1 MPYLNTIPVQ
11 SQVVML
17 NRLDTGKD
25 PQDILRPALS
35 MLSGEM
41 ALVSSFGA
49 DSVVLLHM
57 VAQIAPDTPVLF
69 IDTQMLFRATLGYQK
84 QVAVVLGLTDV
95 RRILPDPGEI
105 FLGDTEGLLH
115 QADTDSCCALRKVAP
130 LQRAL
135 EPFDAWITGRK
146 QHQSATRADM
156 ATWEDDGAGRLK
168 LNPLA
173 NWSKNDLAA
182 YFERHDLPRH
192 PLSEN
197 GSRSIG
203 CAPCTFKVNPGMDD
217 RAGRWVGGQR
227 KTECGIHFLS
237 TAHKQSGT
245 P

>member
-11 SQVVML
+11 SQVAML
-17 NRLDTGKD
+17 NRLDAGKD

-35 MLSGEM
+35 MLSGKM

-49 DSVVLLHM
+49 DSMVLLHM

-115 QADTDSCCALRKVAP
+115 QADTDACCALRKVAP

-173 NWSKNDLAA
+173 NYSKNDLAA

-197 GSRSIG
+197 GSPSIG

-217 RAGRWVGGQR
+217 RAKRWAGGQR
-227 KTECGIHFLS
+227 KTESGIHFLS

>member
-35 MLSGEM
+35 MLSGKM

-105 FLGDTEGLLH
+105 FLGETEGLLH
-115 QADTDSCCALRKVAP
+115 QADTDACCALRKVAP

-135 EPFDAWITGRK
+135 EPFDAWTTGRK

-217 RAGRWVGGQR
+217 RAKRWAGGQR
-227 KTECGIHFLS
+227 KTESGIHFLS

>member
-35 MLSGEM
+35 MLSGKM

-49 DSVVLLHM
+49 GSVVLLHM

-105 FLGDTEGLLH
+105 FLGETEGLLH
-115 QADTDSCCALRKVAP
+115 QADTDACCALRKIAP

-135 EPFDAWITGRK
+135 EPFDAWTTGRK

-217 RAGRWVGGQR
+217 RAKRWAGGQR
-227 KTECGIHFLS
+227 KTESGIHFLS

>member
-1 MPYLNTIPVQ
+1 MPYLKSIPVQ
-11 SQVVML
+11 SRVAML

-35 MLSGEM
+35 MLSGKM

-69 IDTQMLFRATLGYQK
+69 INTQMLFRATVSYQK
-84 QVAVVLGLTDV
+84 QVVEVLGLTDV

-115 QADTDSCCALRKVAP
+115 QADTDTCCALRKVAP
-130 LQRAL
+130 MQRAL

-146 QHQSATRADM
+146 QHQSTTQADM
-156 ATWEDDGAGRLK
+156 ATWEDGKMGRWEDDGAARLK

-173 NWSKNDLAA
+173 
-182 YFERHDLPRH
+182 
-192 PLSEN
+192 
-197 GSRSIG
+197 
-203 CAPCTFKVNPGMDD
+203 
-217 RAGRWVGGQR
+217 Q
-227 KTECGIHFLS
+227 
-237 TAHKQSGT
+237 
-245 P
+245 

>member
-11 SQVVML
+11 SRVAML

-35 MLSGEM
+35 MLSGKM

-69 IDTQMLFRATLGYQK
+69 IDTQMLFRATVSYQK
-84 QVAVVLGLTDV
+84 QVVEVLGLTDV

-115 QADTDSCCALRKVAP
+115 QADTDTCCALRKVAP

-146 QHQSATRADM
+146 QHQSTTRADM
-156 ATWEDDGAGRLK
+156 ATWEDDGAARLK

-173 NWSKNDLAA
+173 QWSKADVAA
-182 YFERHDLPRH
+182 YFDHHNLPRH
-192 PLSEN
+192 PLSEK
-197 GSRSIG
+197 GYPSIG
-203 CAPCTFKVNPGMDD
+203 CAPCTFSVKPDLDD
-217 RAGRWVGGQR
+217 CAGRWAGKA
-227 KTECGIHFLS
+227 KTECGIHFS
-237 TAHKQSGT
+237 PKAHKQSGSK
-245 P
+245 

>member
-1 MPYLNTIPVQ
+1 MLYLNTVPVQ
-11 SQVVML
+11 SRVAMP
-17 NRLDTGKD
+17 NRLDTGKG

-35 MLSGEM
+35 MLSGKM
-41 ALVSSFGA
+41 SLVSSFGA

-57 VAQIAPDTPVLF
+57 LAQIAPDTPVLF

-203 CAPCTFKVNPGMDD
+203 CAPCTFKVTPSMGYH
-217 RAGRWVGGQR
+217 AGRCAGKT
-227 KTECGIHFLS
+227 KTECGIHFPPK
-237 TAHKQSGT
+237 AHKQGGSK
-245 P
+245 